1 MQTLRYWQVIIE
13 DKLPDIYEVLKKA
26 SYYKNS
32 DIKASANNLRQFLEG
47 TIDKIIEY
55 ENLTIEKK
63 LTLDNQ
69 IAKLNKEEKIDNQI
83 KNKLKKIKDIGNDG
97 SHFYGNITVE
107 KLVKAFEIIKEF
119 ADYFVSKY
127 IKHIIEEESDNKEQ
141 DEMPELQKNEIYVY
155 ECLKP
160 ECKREIKDKNIIKVC
175 KKCGGPIKYKTIDAN
190 YIEVNIEPVTEHRK
204 PKIPMSSIKPPRET
218 KHKFEIYDLSL
229 ELVKEVKLNKD
240 EIIIG
245 RTSSKFKDIDIDL
258 KDLAIDENGNYLISK
273 LQAKLYKSEDYY
285 YIENMSEKV
294 SLSINDEYLQCNK
307 GFTKLEHKDLIVLNN
322 FIALLYIKY

>member
-97 SHFYGNITVE
+97 SHF
-107 KLVKAFEIIKEF
+107 
-119 ADYFVSKY
+119 
-127 IKHIIEEESDNKEQ
+127 
-141 DEMPELQKNEIYVY
+141 
-155 ECLKP
+155 
-160 ECKREIKDKNIIKVC
+160 
-175 KKCGGPIKYKTIDAN
+175 
-190 YIEVNIEPVTEHRK
+190 
-204 PKIPMSSIKPPRET
+204 
-218 KHKFEIYDLSL
+218 
-229 ELVKEVKLNKD
+229 
-240 EIIIG
+240 
-245 RTSSKFKDIDIDL
+245 
-258 KDLAIDENGNYLISK
+258 
-273 LQAKLYKSEDYY
+273 
-285 YIENMSEKV
+285 
-294 SLSINDEYLQCNK
+294 
-307 GFTKLEHKDLIVLNN
+307 
-322 FIALLYIKY
+322 